1 MRRTRNLSA
10 MAIVL
15 TTLLLSLVGCTMVGD
30 RLTGVEVQSH
40 RPNECIRVCNQEF
53 VADLTAE
60 TRKLTAALED
70 CRALP
75 QAGKKTCHE
84 AALAAFHAAVTAI
97 GQERKTCVNNCHR
110 QGSGF
115 GG

>member
-1 MRRTRNLSA
+1 MRPIRTHVSVL
-10 MAIVL
+10 AI
-15 TTLLLSLVGCTMVGD
+15 LLVALLALVGCTMVGD

-40 RPNECIRVCNQEF
+40 RPNECVRACNEEF
-53 VADLTAE
+53 VADMTAE
-60 TRKLTAALED
+60 TRRLAAALEE
-70 CRALP
+70 CRPLP
-75 QAGKKTCHE
+75 PADKKTCHE
-84 AALAAFHAAVTAI
+84 AALAAFHAAVTAL